1 MGAHAHHPLYSRID
15 KKHEAAGRCQA
26 GVLSEADFV
35 GSPGLRSRRSYPCDS
50 PGLTIPAV
58 RSAPFLPREGE
69 CLCSAPRRN
78 PPLCPARGA
87 FILATTLA
95 PVYRSFLQRPRYAHP
110 AGCTDRPLDVAAL
123 PEPSCLLGQLQLQPA
138 ERALRARGLSPL
150 AFASGHSGEPRASGK
165 LLLVVPGRCTGWK
178 KKQNQHPANETRPP
192 PHSALLCSPPEGRLG
207 RPPWAPSRISDRG
220 PRSGQSWRGT
230 AEEFASN
237 TPDSLAFSL
246 KPFRRAQGQLSADP
260 SAPWERSGDAWLLAV
275 SSLWS
280 PGSSTGRIG
289 LRAGCHLVKATGKGC
304 FMGREKGQE
313 VLLPSLATPGQSL
326 NGGSPIWVWDAG
338 RNKVGSETVGSS
350 VRPLSV

>member
-1 MGAHAHHPLYSRID
+1 MPLFGPPQKPASLPGPWRLYARHHPCPSVQIFPAASR
-15 KKHEAAGRCQA
+15 
-26 GVLSEADFV
+26 
-35 GSPGLRSRRSYPCDS
+35 LRTPSRVHRQ
-50 PGLTIPAV
+50 
-58 RSAPFLPREGE
+58 
-69 CLCSAPRRN
+69 APRRRR
-78 PPLCPARGA
+78 LARAQLPARTTPTPASRAGA
-87 FILATTLA
+87 A
-95 PVYRSFLQRPRYAHP
+95 
-110 AGCTDRPLDVAAL
+110 
-123 PEPSCLLGQLQLQPA
+123 
-138 ERALRARGLSPL
+138 RARARGLSPL

-178 KKQNQHPANETRPP
+178 KKKKSKTNTPQMKLAP
-192 PHSALLCSPPEGRLG
+192 PHSAPLCSPPEGRLG

-220 PRSGQSWRGT
+220 RRSGQSWRGT

-260 SAPWERSGDAWLLAV
+260 SAPWERSGVAWLLAV

-338 RNKVGSETVGSS
+338 RNKVGPETVGSS
-350 VRPLSV
+350 ARPLSV

>member
-69 CLCSAPRRN
+69 FLCSAPRRN
-78 PPLCPARGA
+78 PPPCPARGA

-138 ERALRARGLSPL
+138 ERALRART
-150 AFASGHSGEPRASGK
+150 FAAGVCLRAQRGAAGVGEAAARCSGSLHRLEK
-165 LLLVVPGRCTGWK
+165 K

-192 PHSALLCSPPEGRLG
+192 PLG
-207 RPPWAPSRISDRG
+207 
-220 PRSGQSWRGT
+220 
-230 AEEFASN
+230 
-237 TPDSLAFSL
+237 
-246 KPFRRAQGQLSADP
+246 
-260 SAPWERSGDAWLLAV
+260 
-275 SSLWS
+275 
-280 PGSSTGRIG
+280 ST
-289 LRAGCHLVKATGKGC
+289 
-304 FMGREKGQE
+304 
-313 VLLPSLATPGQSL
+313 LLPSRGKT
-326 NGGSPIWVWDAG
+326 
-338 RNKVGSETVGSS
+338 
-350 VRPLSV
+350 RPAALGAF

>member
-1 MGAHAHHPLYSRID
+1 MNSFVRPPAETRLPARPVAPLFSPPPLPQCTDLSCSVHATHTQPGAPTGPSTSPPCPSPAACSDNSNSSQQSGRCARARTFAAGVCLRAQRGAAGVG
-15 KKHEAAGRCQA
+15 EAAARC
-26 GVLSEADFV
+26 S
-35 GSPGLRSRRSYPCDS
+35 GSLHR
-50 PGLTIPAV
+50 L
-58 RSAPFLPREGE
+58 E
-69 CLCSAPRRN
+69 
-78 PPLCPARGA
+78 
-87 FILATTLA
+87 
-95 PVYRSFLQRPRYAHP
+95 
-110 AGCTDRPLDVAAL
+110 
-123 PEPSCLLGQLQLQPA
+123 
-138 ERALRARGLSPL
+138 
-150 AFASGHSGEPRASGK
+150 K
-165 LLLVVPGRCTGWK
+165 K
-178 KKQNQHPANETRPP
+178 KKQNQHPANEIPP

>member
-69 CLCSAPRRN
+69 FLCSAPRRN
-78 PPLCPARGA
+78 PPPCPARGA

-138 ERALRARGLSPL
+138 ERALRARADFRRWRLPPGTAGSRGRRGSCCSLFRVAAP
-150 AFASGHSGEPRASGK
+150 AGK
-165 LLLVVPGRCTGWK
+165 K

-192 PHSALLCSPPEGRLG
+192 PLG
-207 RPPWAPSRISDRG
+207 
-220 PRSGQSWRGT
+220 
-230 AEEFASN
+230 
-237 TPDSLAFSL
+237 
-246 KPFRRAQGQLSADP
+246 
-260 SAPWERSGDAWLLAV
+260 
-275 SSLWS
+275 
-280 PGSSTGRIG
+280 ST
-289 LRAGCHLVKATGKGC
+289 
-304 FMGREKGQE
+304 
-313 VLLPSLATPGQSL
+313 LLPSRGKT
-326 NGGSPIWVWDAG
+326 
-338 RNKVGSETVGSS
+338 
-350 VRPLSV
+350 RPAALGAF

>member
-1 MGAHAHHPLYSRID
+1 MFGPPQKPASLPGPWRLYSRHHPCPSVQIFP
-15 KKHEAAGRCQA
+15 AA
-26 GVLSEADFV
+26 ST
-35 GSPGLRSRRSYPCDS
+35 LRTPSRVHRQ
-50 PGLTIPAV
+50 
-58 RSAPFLPREGE
+58 
-69 CLCSAPRRN
+69 APRRRR
-78 PPLCPARGA
+78 LARAQLPARTTPTPASRAGA
-87 FILATTLA
+87 A
-95 PVYRSFLQRPRYAHP
+95 
-110 AGCTDRPLDVAAL
+110 
-123 PEPSCLLGQLQLQPA
+123 
-138 ERALRARGLSPL
+138 RARGLSPL

-178 KKQNQHPANETRPP
+178 KKKSKTNTPQMKLAP

-313 VLLPSLATPGQSL
+313 VLLPSLATRGQSL